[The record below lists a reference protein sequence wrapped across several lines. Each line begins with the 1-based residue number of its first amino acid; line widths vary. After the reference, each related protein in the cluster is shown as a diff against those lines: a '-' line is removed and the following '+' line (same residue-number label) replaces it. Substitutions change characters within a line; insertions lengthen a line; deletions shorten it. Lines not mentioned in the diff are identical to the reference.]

1 MTTRPEVLTISL
13 ARDSAA
19 EQKAALTELSARLG
33 MYGISALTR
42 WLADIYAAAPDA
54 TTILLEA
61 AGNRANGGDEWRT
74 LADMR
79 ALLPAL
85 SLTVEEQSGREVG
98 QRVETWLQK
107 LAILRAGGQ
116 QVSLADIA
124 ATDLEGYAALLKIIE
139 EDNRQ

>member
-13 ARDSAA
+13 ARDSAG

-33 MYGISALTR
+33 MYGISALAR
-42 WLADIYAAAPDA
+42 WLADTYAAAPDA
-54 TTILLEA
+54 TTMLLEA

-98 QRVETWLQK
+98 RRVETWLQK
-107 LAILRAGGQ
+107 LAILRTSGQ

-124 ATDLEGYAALLKIIE
+124 AADPEWHAALLKIIE